1 MTDLIVGIAT
11 VTVIH
16 IATMVAIAGMA
27 VMIDEYGDVDSTKI
41 VEYIKVDGNV
51 TDF

>member
-16 IATMVAIAGMA
+16 IATMVAIARMA
-27 VMIDEYGDVDSTKI
+27 VMTDEYGNADSSKAA
-41 VEYIKVDGNV
+41 
-51 TDF
+51 

>member
-16 IATMVAIAGMA
+16 IATMVAIARMA
-27 VMIDEYGDVDSTKI
+27 VMTDEYGDVDLAKI
-41 VEYIKVDGNV
+41 VEYIKIDGYV
-51 TDF
+51 TSF